1 MEIQQ
6 NSPVPLYVQIKEQLE
21 NQIKSGIYSIGSRLP
36 SERELAQL
44 YKVSR
49 MTARQALQ
57 VMAIEGIVDSSTGK
71 GTYVRQPKIDR
82 QLGSLTSF
90 SQEMIQR
97 GLAQSS
103 QVQKAEIEPADY
115 EVAKLLQIP
124 YTSEIVIL
132 NRVRLANDR
141 PLGLEYAHLVHDLC
155 RGILANHDF
164 NHDSLYRVL
173 REEYGLALTWAD
185 QTIEAR
191 LPLQVE
197 CKLLGIDR
205 NVPVISMNRVTYTQ
219 LNKPIEYVRSTYRG
233 DEYQLHAILR
243 TAEL

>member
-6 NSPVPLYVQIKEQLE
+6 NSPIPLYVQIKEQLE
-21 NQIKSGIYSIGSRLP
+21 FQIRDGVYPIGSRLP
-36 SERELAQL
+36 SERELAQIF
-44 YKVSR
+44 KVSR

-57 VMAIEGIVDSSTGK
+57 FMAQEGIVDSSTGK
-71 GTYVRQPKIDR
+71 GTYVLMPKIER
-82 QLGSLTSF
+82 QLRSLTGF
-90 SQEMIQR
+90 SQEMQQR

-103 QVQKAEIEPADY
+103 QVQKAIVEQANY

-132 NRVRLANDR
+132 DRVRLANNR

-155 RGILANHDF
+155 RGILENHDF
-164 NHDSLYRVL
+164 SHDSLYKVL
-173 REEYGLALTWAD
+173 REEYGLELTWAD

-191 LPLQVE
+191 LPSTIE

-205 NVPVISMNRVTYTQ
+205 QTPVICMIRVTYTKQ
-219 LNKPIEYVRSTYRG
+219 NRPIEYVRSSYRG

-243 TAEL
+243 SPE